1 MKKGGED
8 MLGLLVQRAKARRE
22 ADRQWMLFFDELAH
36 YFFPNR
42 KGFTF
47 ERRDGEE
54 LTDDIWCSQPERAR
68 KRLARNLVSTMVPKD
83 RMWVGLKP
91 ANIMLSEIPEIK
103 AWCEIA
109 SKMVYAVLYDPRVN
123 FVERM
128 NEIADDA
135 STFGTFVARMT
146 RNIQEK
152 HLELCV
158 EWLRD
163 FSFETDGSGKIT
175 TQYAW
180 KLWPISRLVREF
192 GLEALPE
199 ELQEEWRQPNANTE
213 KRHEVLHICMPND
226 EYRRFGLGPNR
237 LPYKSIW
244 ILTCFTEKPLDDKGG
259 YYVPPYVVGRW
270 YRTSQEAWGRSDAMT
285 ALPDARLAQ
294 SVAAALLEITEKQGN
309 PPMQGPIDI
318 LRGEIELF
326 PGGFTPFDLSG
337 FQFQGDPLRPVQ
349 IGANPAL
356 TSEYLEYLE
365 RKLDQHFYNDVL
377 ATPEPDGKST
387 MEDNIAW
394 NQRIA
399 QVLGPIFSRI
409 ENELLPPI
417 LDWVFDQLLRLGEF
431 PPMPEALVGQRLEY
445 HYDNYIADMR
455 DAAEAQRALNSIGT
469 TAQFERPEQDEN
481 LDWDIALR
489 ETWTKMKVPTH
500 WIRPMEDVEASREQ
514 RQQMEQAMQ
523 MAEIAKSAGPGL
535 KAGID
540 AAQAAQGGGTIAPPA
555 GA

>member
-68 KRLARNLVSTMVPKD
+68 KRLARNLVSAMVPKD

-192 GLEALPE
+192 GL
-199 ELQEEWRQPNANTE
+199 
-213 KRHEVLHICMPND
+213 
-226 EYRRFGLGPNR
+226 
-237 LPYKSIW
+237 
-244 ILTCFTEKPLDDKGG
+244 
-259 YYVPPYVVGRW
+259 
-270 YRTSQEAWGRSDAMT
+270 
-285 ALPDARLAQ
+285 
-294 SVAAALLEITEKQGN
+294 
-309 PPMQGPIDI
+309 
-318 LRGEIELF
+318 
-326 PGGFTPFDLSG
+326 
-337 FQFQGDPLRPVQ
+337 
-349 IGANPAL
+349 
-356 TSEYLEYLE
+356 
-365 RKLDQHFYNDVL
+365 
-377 ATPEPDGKST
+377 
-387 MEDNIAW
+387 
-394 NQRIA
+394 
-399 QVLGPIFSRI
+399 
-409 ENELLPPI
+409 
-417 LDWVFDQLLRLGEF
+417 
-431 PPMPEALVGQRLEY
+431 
-445 HYDNYIADMR
+445 
-455 DAAEAQRALNSIGT
+455 
-469 TAQFERPEQDEN
+469 
-481 LDWDIALR
+481 
-489 ETWTKMKVPTH
+489 
-500 WIRPMEDVEASREQ
+500 
-514 RQQMEQAMQ
+514 
-523 MAEIAKSAGPGL
+523 
-535 KAGID
+535 
-540 AAQAAQGGGTIAPPA
+540 
-555 GA
+555 